1 MAACA
6 RVCSDV
12 EPLGGR
18 LLLFFSDNRVP
29 HEVLAAHR
37 DRFAVTVWFFD
48 RDEKRLADEAAQ
60 HEETLRR
67 EEERVRREMAEFEAK
82 VGGTTVAFV
91 PPSLQAVRA
100 VADTDAIVDTDAI
113 ADTVGVADT
122 SIGSAT
128 DARTDARADADAAQL
143 VEQSP
148 AASTKERVGDAAG
161 VVAGASADDAK
172 MDVGS
177 DGRGGAGDGGPSGVG
192 LEQPTSSGSG
202 TAAVA
207 VSWSVAAQPAD
218 VAHASFADDDASTD
232 SDDAA

>member
-1 MAACA
+1 MAARAC
-6 RVCSDV
+6 VCSDV

-91 PPSLQAVRA
+91 PPSLQAARA
-100 VADTDAIVDTDAI
+100 VADTDAIVDTVA
-113 ADTVGVADT
+113 VADT

-128 DARTDARADADAAQL
+128 DARTDTRADADAAQL

-148 AASTKERVGDAAG
+148 AASAKELVGDAAD

-177 DGRGGAGDGGPSGVG
+177 DGRGGAGDGGRTGVG
-192 LEQPTSSGSG
+192 LQQPTSSDSG
-202 TAAVA
+202 TAASA

-218 VAHASFADDDASTD
+218 LAHASFADDDASTD